1 MNDCMRMVSL
11 MATPFDWDATMQQTV
26 QHYVDL
32 CREYPAQVDAWR
44 EQTRILM
51 REHECFKGL
60 EDAVR
65 AALKA

>member
-1 MNDCMRMVSL
+1 
-11 MATPFDWDATMQQTV
+11 MQQTV
-26 QHYVDL
+26 QHYVQL
-32 CREYPAQVDAWR
+32 CRQHPAQVDAWR

-51 REHECFKGL
+51 REHEVFAGL